1 MTGMVE
7 ANGGTPPAALS
18 LADVGSLARAIRA
31 EVGKAVVGQSEAVEH
46 LLIALLARGHV
57 LLEGPPGT
65 AKTFMAQCF
74 AATLGLDFGRI
85 QFTPDLMPGDILG
98 SNLFNF
104 QTSQFT
110 LTQGPI
116 FCDLLLAD
124 EINRTPPKTQAALLE
139 AMQERRVT
147 LDGTAHR
154 LPDHFMV
161 VATQNPI
168 ESQGVYPLPEAQLDR
183 FLFKLLIPYPSHEE
197 EARIVSRFGERS
209 GPASPADLGI
219 RAVVTPDLLAA
230 AALGVKSI
238 AIAESVIDYVVR
250 LVRATRD
257 SADLA
262 SGASPRAAVL
272 LANAARAR
280 AAIDGRDYVL
290 PDDVKALAT
299 AVLRHR
305 LLLSPVAEIEGKQV
319 EVLVSELVERTEAP
333 R

>member
-1 MTGMVE
+1 MSDIKAMSV
-7 ANGGTPPAALS
+7 
-18 LADVGSLARAIRA
+18 A
-31 EVGKAVVGQSEAVEH
+31 EVGQLAAAIRSEISKAVVGQAEIVDH
-46 LLIALLARGHV
+46 LLVALMARGHV

-65 AKTFMAQCF
+65 AKTFLAQCL
-74 AATLGLDFGRI
+74 AASLGLNFGRI

-110 LTQGPI
+110 LTRGPI

-147 LDGTAHR
+147 LDGTAYP
-154 LPDHFMV
+154 LPPHFMV

-183 FLFKLLIPYPSHEE
+183 FLFKLLVPYPSLEE
-197 EARIVSRFGERS
+197 ETRIVSRFGEQS
-209 GPASPADLGI
+209 GLPHPEELGISAVASPE
-219 RAVVTPDLLAA
+219 LLDAA
-230 AALGVKSI
+230 AAAVK
-238 AIAESVIDYVVR
+238 AVTLADSVTDYVVR
-250 LVRATRD
+250 LVRATRE

-262 SGASPRAAVL
+262 CGASPRAAVL
-272 LANAARAR
+272 LAGAARAR
-280 AAIDGRDYVL
+280 AALDGRDYVV
-290 PDDVKALAT
+290 PDDVKALST

-305 LLLSPVAEIEGKQV
+305 LLLSPAAEIEGKQV
-319 EVLVSELVERTEAP
+319 EALVAELVEQTEAP

>member
-1 MTGMVE
+1 MSMTLHE
-7 ANGGTPPAALS
+7 AAE
-18 LADVGSLARAIRA
+18 LAGRIRS
-31 EVGKAVVGQSEAVEH
+31 EVGKAIVGQAETVEH
-46 LLIALLARGHV
+46 LLIALLSRGHV

-74 AATLGLDFGRI
+74 AASVGLEFGRI
-85 QFTPDLMPGDILG
+85 QFTPDLLPGDILG

-104 QTSQFT
+104 QTSAFT
-110 LTQGPI
+110 LTRGPI
-116 FCDLLLAD
+116 FRELLLAD

-147 LDGTAHR
+147 LDGETHA
-154 LPDHFMV
+154 LSPNFMV

-183 FLFKLLIPYPSHEE
+183 FAFKLLVGYPSAAE
-197 EARIVSRFGERS
+197 EAAIVRRFGERS
-209 GPASPADLGI
+209 GPARAADFGI
-219 RAVVTPDLLAA
+219 GQVADAA
-230 AALGVKSI
+230 AIQAAQEAVKTVTLADDVIAYTVALI
-238 AIAESVIDYVVR
+238 
-250 LVRATRD
+250 RATRTSPD
-257 SADLA
+257 IA

-280 AAIDGRDYVL
+280 AALQGRDYVL

-299 AVLRHR
+299 AALRHR
-305 LLLSPVAEIEGKQV
+305 LLLSPAAEIEGRQV
-319 EVLVSELVERTEAP
+319 EDLVAGLIEQTEAP

>member
-1 MTGMVE
+1 MMQPMTLDELGK
-7 ANGGTPPAALS
+7 
-18 LADVGSLARAIRA
+18 LAVAIRG
-31 EVGKAVVGQSEAVEH
+31 EVAKGIIGQSETVDH
-46 LLIALLARGHV
+46 LLIALFARGHV

-65 AKTFMAQCF
+65 AKTFLAQCF
-74 AATLGLDFGRI
+74 AAATGLDFGRI

-104 QTSQFT
+104 ATSQFT
-110 LTQGPI
+110 LTRGAI
-116 FCDLLLAD
+116 FTELLLAD

-147 LDGTAHR
+147 LDGTAHALSPR
-154 LPDHFMV
+154 FLV

-183 FLFKLLIPYPSHEE
+183 FLFKLLVGYPGAEE
-197 EARIVSRFGERS
+197 EAAIVARYGAGGGAVR
-209 GPASPADLGI
+209 PDALGI
-219 RAVVTPDLLAA
+219 AAVADAERIDAA
-230 AALGVKSI
+230 VLGV
-238 AIAESVIDYVVR
+238 AAVTLAQPVADYIVR

-257 SADLA
+257 TRELS

-272 LANAARAR
+272 LAQAARAR
-280 AAIDGRDYVL
+280 AALDARDYVV
-290 PDDVKALAT
+290 PDDVKALAP

-305 LLLSPVAEIEGKQV
+305 LLLSPVAEIEGRSGEAIV
-319 EVLVSELVERTEAP
+319 GELVERTEAP

>member
-1 MTGMVE
+1 MTD
-7 ANGGTPPAALS
+7 TQALS
-18 LADVGSLARAIRA
+18 LDEVGQLAGAIRA
-31 EVGKAVVGQSEAVEH
+31 EIAKAVVGQEDVVEH
-46 LLIALLARGHV
+46 LLVALLAQGHV

-65 AKTFMAQCF
+65 AKTFLAQCF
-74 AATLGLDFGRI
+74 AASLGLDFGRI

-110 LTQGPI
+110 LTHGPI

-147 LDGTAHR
+147 LDGTAHA
-154 LPDHFMV
+154 LSDHFLV

-168 ESQGVYPLPEAQLDR
+168 EQQGVYPLPEAQLDR
-183 FLFKLLIPYPSHEE
+183 FLFKLQIPYPSLAEE
-197 EARIVSRFGERS
+197 MRIVTRFGERS
-209 GPASPADLGI
+209 GPQRPAELGI
-219 RAVVTPDLLAA
+219 APVASAESLAA
-230 AALGVKSI
+230 AAATVRGITI
-238 AIAESVIDYVVR
+238 AAPVVEYVVR
-250 LVRATRD
+250 LIRATRE

-262 SGASPRAAVL
+262 CGASPRAAVL

-280 AAIDGRDYVL
+280 AALAGRDYVL
-290 PDDVKALAT
+290 PDDVKALAG

-305 LLLSPVAEIEGKQV
+305 LLLSPAAEIEGKAV
-319 EVLVSELVERTEAP
+319 EMLVADLIARTEAP

>member
-1 MTGMVE
+1 MTV
-7 ANGGTPPAALS
+7 PAMTLPEVS
-18 LADVGSLARAIRA
+18 HLAAKIRGQI
-31 EVGKAVVGQSEAVEH
+31 GKAVVGQTETIDA
-46 LLIALLARGHV
+46 LLVALLAQGHV

-74 AATLGLDFGRI
+74 AASLGLQFGRI

-110 LTQGPI
+110 LTRGPI
-116 FCDLLLAD
+116 FCELLLGD

-147 LDGTAHR
+147 LDGTAHN
-154 LPDHFMV
+154 LPGNFMV

-183 FLFKLLIPYPSHEE
+183 FLFKLLVPYPSAAE
-197 EARIVSRFGERS
+197 EAKIVSIFGERA
-209 GPASPADLGI
+209 GPSRPKDLGVE
-219 RAVVTPDLLAA
+219 AVADAATIAA
-230 AALGVKSI
+230 AAAAVKTVTLS
-238 AIAESVIDYVVR
+238 ESVTDYVVR
-250 LVRATRD
+250 LIRATRD

-262 SGASPRAAVL
+262 AGASPRAAVL

-280 AAIDGRDYVL
+280 AALEARDYVL
-290 PDDVKALAT
+290 PDDVKALA
-299 AVLRHR
+299 ASVLRHR
-305 LLLSPVAEIEGKQV
+305 LLLSPAAEIEGKQV
-319 EVLVSELVERTEAP
+319 EALVAGLLEATEAP